1 MKERLGKIFLLSA
14 SSHTLSLLLS
24 RLKTLNLPMT
34 AGNMCFAAHYQAYL
48 MSRSVLNPRS
58 SVSFL
63 QLMLQSLWDSLDH
76 PSSAGKKEYETG
88 TVYAISRQPKW
99 YNNGLRMQE
108 NSLESTE
115 IFKIFRG
122 SIPPY
127 PPSVSRLRRSLFL
140 SKHLRSPN
148 PLQ

>member
-34 AGNMCFAAHYQAYL
+34 AGNMCFAAHYQPYL
-48 MSRSVLNPRS
+48 MSRSVLSPRLSELSAVDAAIFVGQFRS
-58 SVSFL
+58 SVICR
-63 QLMLQSLWDSLDH
+63 
-76 PSSAGKKEYETG
+76 KKEHETG

-122 SIPPY
+122 SIPRTPLA
-127 PPSVSRLRRSLFL
+127 SRAFVARYFSL
-140 SKHLRSPN
+140 N
-148 PLQ
+148 I